1 MTVVDAKMVTALQ
14 DTLKVLTAL
23 RDTLS
28 DVGERVNRLQEWV
41 ELELYVLKLANS
53 FEQFKGEVRRGL
65 GDGAQV
71 NLANLTPNTLPLIAN
86 MWENCRNVSLMD
98 LDVFVDDLQHLN
110 KLLVNDPAS
119 DLKLKEWV
127 DDLKSKGDTIQEA
140 ITKVAI
146 QDLRECCDQFDN
158 SVKWKIGMHR
168 QRVKKEIAVL
178 AEVSVQ
184 LRTRL
189 DVSVPSEVR
198 SVP

>member
-1 MTVVDAKMVTALQ
+1 M
-14 DTLKVLTAL
+14 
-23 RDTLS
+23 
-28 DVGERVNRLQEWV
+28 

-53 FEQFKGEVRRGL
+53 FEQFKGEVRGGL
-65 GDGAQV
+65 GDGPQV
-71 NLANLTPNTLPLIAN
+71 NLANLTPTTLPLIAN

-98 LDVFVDDLQHLN
+98 LDVFVDDLRHLN

-127 DDLKSKGDTIQEA
+127 GDLKGKGDTIQEA

-158 SVKWKIGMHR
+158 SLKWKIGMHR

-189 DVSVPSEVR
+189 DVSVPS
-198 SVP
+198 